1 MNRISAKPILFFRG
15 FQKNHEF
22 EDMNFLVRSN
32 LTNQAPALPVT
43 TKPEVDEEVLTSI
56 DPSILEDS
64 FVYVHCYFNNTS
76 EDMLIRI
83 WRSTFLIDRASGS
96 RSSLIHAE
104 NISYAPLWT
113 MIPKKGQFSFL
124 LIFSALPKDC
134 TVFDLLEDIPQTGG
148 FFIQGIQRN
157 QLDVYHVDI

>member
-1 MNRISAKPILFFRG
+1 MKIHVLDAKLGRG
-15 FQKNHEF
+15 TQE
-22 EDMNFLVRSN
+22 
-32 LTNQAPALPVT
+32 PPVK
-43 TKPEVDEEVLTSI
+43 TKPDVDQEVLTSI
-56 DPSILEDS
+56 DPLSLEDS

-76 EDMLIRI
+76 DDMLIRI

-96 RSSLIHAE
+96 RSQLIHAE
-104 NISYAPLWT
+104 NISFAPMWT
-113 MIPKKGQFSFL
+113 MIPKKGEFSFL

>member
-1 MNRISAKPILFFRG
+1 MHLSVKNIIL
-15 FQKNHEF
+15 
-22 EDMNFLVRSN
+22 
-32 LTNQAPALPVT
+32 NQEPELPVI
-43 TKPEVDEEVLTSI
+43 TKPEVEEEVLTSI
-56 DPSILEDS
+56 DSSTLEDS
-64 FVYVHCYFNNTS
+64 HVYVHCYFNNTS

-104 NISYAPLWT
+104 NISYAPMWT
-113 MIPKKGQFSFL
+113 MIPKKGQYSFL

-157 QLDVYHVDI
+157 QLDVYHVDV

>member
-1 MNRISAKPILFFRG
+1 
-15 FQKNHEF
+15 
-22 EDMNFLVRSN
+22 MNFLERSN
-32 LTNQAPALPVT
+32 FSNRSPQLPVT

-56 DPSILEDS
+56 DPSTLEDS
-64 FVYVHCYFNNTS
+64 FVYVHCYFDNTS

-104 NISYAPLWT
+104 NISYAPKWT

>member
-1 MNRISAKPILFFRG
+1 
-15 FQKNHEF
+15 
-22 EDMNFLVRSN
+22 MNFLARNNFSD
-32 LTNQAPALPVT
+32 QAPELPVT

-56 DPSILEDS
+56 DPSTLEDS
-64 FVYVHCYFNNTS
+64 YVYVHCYFNNTS

-104 NISYAPLWT
+104 NISYAPMWT
-113 MIPKKGQFSFL
+113 MIPKKGRFSFL